1 MKDNKTQA
9 GAGQGR
15 MTFGQFLKHYVG
27 ESVAVLRHPKQLIP
41 TVVLGVV
48 WIILGVMAAKA
59 PLVMPL
65 KVVSFLTFA
74 QGGLYGGVVGAVGGI
89 VGKVIIAAFLNA
101 MIIPLFQRKAP
112 FSGVVGGLKGL
123 FRGAA
128 VDGLRSASPLLIS
141 VGVALVAYSLLNINQ
156 MGHNA
161 MVGIVAVVMLLKN
174 LGNRGGFV
182 WNFLLSAA
190 NSMWGVSTPS
200 METLTRM
207 LTGLTLGFTLAVGL
221 SVGGLHWCAWLGLV
235 FITIGIVIKGK
246 KVKK

>member
-1 MKDNKTQA
+1 MNDNKTQA
-9 GAGQGR
+9 GAKQER

-27 ESVAVLRHPKQLIP
+27 ESLAVLRHPKQLIP
-41 TVVLGVV
+41 TLVLGVV

-59 PLVMPL
+59 PLIMPL

-101 MIIPLFQRKAP
+101 MIIPLFEHKAP
-112 FSGVVGGLKGL
+112 FSGVGGGLKSL
-123 FRGAA
+123 FRGASIH
-128 VDGLRSASPLLIS
+128 GLRSASPLVIS

-161 MVGIVAVVMLLKN
+161 MVGIVVVVMLLKN
-174 LGNRGGFV
+174 LGNRGGFM

-190 NSMWGVSTPS
+190 NSMWGVRTPD
-200 METLTRM
+200 MATLTRM
-207 LTGLTLGFTLAVGL
+207 LTGLTLGFALAVGL
-221 SVGGLHWCAWLGLV
+221 SVGGLHWCAWLGLLFLV
-235 FITIGIVIKGK
+235 LGFVMRIRK
-246 KVKK
+246 